1 MKIISYFLK
10 DDEGFQT
17 ISISEENNVEEVEI
31 SKLFHQLK
39 QTLLKE
45 KSKFLKL
52 VDALSQISKTYNQLL
67 EIQNNNYVTE
77 NVNLN
82 FELLDLEE

>member
-10 DDEGFQT
+10 DDEGFQS
-17 ISISEENNVEEVEI
+17 IAISEENNIEEVEI

-39 QTLLKE
+39 LTIQKE
-45 KSKFLKL
+45 RSKFLKL
-52 VDALSQISKTYNQLL
+52 VDALSQINKTYNQLL

-82 FELLDLEE
+82 FELLELEE